1 MLPRYCRTFVWV
13 GVREGIFFLEALGD
27 DGDPVQ
33 VAVAREVVAGVVASE
48 VAVLE
53 VSSGVEFGG
62 SCI

>member
-1 MLPRYCRTFVWV
+1 M
-13 GVREGIFFLEALGD
+13 EALGD

-33 VAVAREVVAGVVASE
+33 VVVAREVVAEVEASE

-62 SCI
+62 SRI